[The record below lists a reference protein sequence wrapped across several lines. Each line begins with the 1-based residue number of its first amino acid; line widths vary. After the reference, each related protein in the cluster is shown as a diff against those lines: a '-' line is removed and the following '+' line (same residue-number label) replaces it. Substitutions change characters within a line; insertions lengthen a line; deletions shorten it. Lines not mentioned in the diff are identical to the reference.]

1 LIRKVR
7 KKPEKTSEFED
18 LGKKNTSKTPKFGDL
33 GKEKI
38 PRYSLWRVRR
48 GGKSIKNAGF
58 SELHRQVDEAGEGV
72 WGVWVRKKSIKNAG
86 FRIKHAG

>member
-1 LIRKVR
+1 L
-7 KKPEKTSEFED
+7 
-18 LGKKNTSKTPKFGDL
+18 GDL

-58 SELHRQVDEAGEGV
+58 
-72 WGVWVRKKSIKNAG
+72 
-86 FRIKHAG
+86 RIKHAGWLKKAGKNAQK